1 MFFLLLLLFA
11 TIIFCLQKVAEH
23 VHSLFVSLLCDL
35 LLVLNVLGKLLANI
49 TGDARVAILAH
60 WLRIPVHVLHL
71 TSPGD
76 VAVATNACEV
86 ILAPFPVDRGNNC
99 KGKEDQKLHVYEK

>member
-23 VHSLFVSLLCDL
+23 VHSLFVSLFCDL

-71 TSPGD
+71 ADPSD
-76 VAVATNACEV
+76 VGVAADACEV
-86 ILAPFPVDRGNNC
+86 VLTPLSVDCGDNFMR
-99 KGKEDQKLHVYEK
+99 KGKEEGSVN